1 MKKPTEKQCREVVKD
16 LLTLAAEITKHLE
29 DINKRRG
36 YEIIIKND
44 KKGIGFTCTLD
55 WDTLKQSDNLDIAE
69 VVREAPIGE
78 NEPLS
83 MQGAEATMIRKALE
97 RCNGDKRKAAAQL
110 GISERTLNRKIK
122 EYKIG
127 RK

>member
-1 MKKPTEKQCREVVKD
+1 MNQNTQNTKETIKKLLTIVKGITPALEVVAKD
-16 LLTLAAEITKHLE
+16 TEFEIVITNDSEGLSFSATLGWNPLQD
-29 DINKRRG
+29 DI
-36 YEIIIKND
+36 
-44 KKGIGFTCTLD
+44 
-55 WDTLKQSDNLDIAE
+55 DIAE
-69 VVREAPIGE
+69 VVREVPIGE

-122 EYKIG
+122 EYRIG
-127 RK
+127 KK